1 MWMRLRHWWYAKG
14 KPEAMPREVRE
25 YAIRRYLAI
34 VSKGNM
40 SPQEK
45 DEAATRLYV
54 GSVNLAPDQVSI
66 ELRGEMAAASV
77 NLVGQIPGD
86 NCILC
91 KRPLFK
97 RDRSGWMRATSAI
110 AARTS
115 LRLANPLPHHV
126 YYIVIYTMC

>member
-1 MWMRLRHWWYAKG
+1 MGSICITFPLVSTRMWMRLRHWWYAKG

-97 RDRSGWMRATSAI
+97 HESVRVDAG
-110 AARTS
+110 
-115 LRLANPLPHHV
+115 
-126 YYIVIYTMC
+126 YICNSCQNFTPFS